1 MVKIYIITVTL
12 FLCSY
17 SVFADGNKTY
27 SENTTAINGIPQDGT
42 SNGNVTDYWNTSKN
56 GGNEQSH
63 IIDKT
68 FVRLRDISLT
78 YNFPFDKIKRLGLA
92 NASVSVYG
100 KNLAMWTPNAN
111 PYIDPELSTF
121 GDGLLSE
128 QGEFGANP
136 SQRSFGAALKLTF

>member
-1 MVKIYIITVTL
+1 MPRTSSSSVKVKNAIQIAGSANHSISQNSPNVRKI
-12 FLCSY
+12 
-17 SVFADGNKTY
+17 VKTSQVY
-27 SENTTAINGIPQDGT
+27 
-42 SNGNVTDYWNTSKN
+42 
-56 GGNEQSH
+56 
-63 IIDKT
+63 KT